1 MSCWRKS
8 ESACPTD
15 PTNNPEREGDRLLST
30 AIYFS
35 CRLITSLLYFPSA
48 RSCKRTNSRLF
59 SSRPIHLFF
68 SKYWRGYA
76 QRPHS
81 ALEVLLSAHRIL
93 HRAYP
98 ISVHPLTSRH
108 SIPLLRIVDRLRF
121 SQSQK
126 RPADTRQTA
135 TKRKYI
141 KTESSL
147 NEALIITIK
156 DECHIYFRRLSVF
169 AGSLAAKDPTY
180 LIACPGVN
188 IVMITSPVAVVK

>member
-35 CRLITSLLYFPSA
+35 CRLITNLPYLPSLM
-48 RSCKRTNSRLF
+48 SCKRTNSRLF

-76 QRPHS
+76 RQPHS

-93 HRAYP
+93 RRLYP
-98 ISVHPLTSRH
+98 VSVQPSTSRLSLLYCGLWTAH
-108 SIPLLRIVDRLRF
+108 IFSITKAARRYSADRY
-121 SQSQK
+121 
-126 RPADTRQTA
+126 
-135 TKRKYI
+135 KRKYI

>member
-35 CRLITSLLYFPSA
+35 CRLITNRPYLPSLM
-48 RSCKRTNSRLF
+48 SCKRTNSRLF

-76 QRPHS
+76 QQPHS

-108 SIPLLRIVDRLRF
+108 SIIADCGQAQIFSITKAARRYSADRY
-121 SQSQK
+121 
-126 RPADTRQTA
+126 
-135 TKRKYI
+135 KRKYI